1 MPVGNREGQML
12 TLVVRNGSELESR
25 ELEPV
30 VFVPLIGRYG
40 VTGQEP

>member
-1 MPVGNREGQML
+1 MPVGNRLHQFL
-12 TLVVRNGSELESR
+12 TLVKRDGDNLRSA

-40 VTGQEP
+40 LGED

>member
-1 MPVGNREGQML
+1 
-12 TLVVRNGSELESR
+12 LVVREGDELRSV

-40 VTGQEP
+40 VEE